1 MLPDRKELTLLL
13 LAIPLRVVKKAVI
26 MHFYKFHIGDYMSHT
41 RHLSHYEDLA
51 YRRLLDFYFLHE
63 QPIKHRDAARHI
75 GMRDHEEDVLTV
87 LNEFFLSTENGFI
100 NVRADKE
107 IAEFRKHQAVSAYGA
122 FIRDN
127 PTLKHL
133 VNKEDFVFHYLAS
146 SIDVYIG
153 TLRGNDVPIK
163 DTSSGDDAPLTIN
176 QKPLTNNHKPK
187 KESATSVACPPDV
200 SQQIWSD
207 WVALRKS
214 KKAPITQT
222 VLNGA
227 IAEAKILGWHLEK
240 FLAEW
245 CSRGSQGLKA
255 EWIVKPNPADNIRL
269 TVPPS
274 NEPNHVLL
282 KIEADRKK
290 AVPPSLETLARMA
303 ELRRKA

>member
-1 MLPDRKELTLLL
+1 
-13 LAIPLRVVKKAVI
+13 

-41 RHLSHYEDLA
+41 RHLSLYEDLA

-127 PTLKHL
+127 PSLKHL
-133 VNKEDFVFHYLAS
+133 VNKEDFIFHYLAS

-153 TLRGNDVPIK
+153 TLRGNDVPIV

-176 QKPLTNNHKPK
+176 HKPITNNQVNKEYIDRFDTFWKHYPRKVAKPNALKAWLKLKPDDDLTK
-187 KESATSVACPPDV
+187 KIISAV
-200 SQQIWSD
+200 SKQNLS
-207 WVALRKS
+207 AR
-214 KKAPITQT
+214 
-222 VLNGA
+222 
-227 IAEAKILGWHLEK
+227 EEK
-240 FLAEW
+240 FVPHPASWLNAQRWEDETMVT
-245 CSRGSQGLKA
+245 STPNLFNGR
-255 EWIVKPNPADNIRL
+255 IVK
-269 TVPPS
+269 
-274 NEPNHVLL
+274 
-282 KIEADRKK
+282 
-290 AVPPSLETLARMA
+290 
-303 ELRRKA
+303 